1 MCLTLGTGGQ
11 TMIRVFTLDV
21 LISCIITAFIIGG
34 LIGFFI
40 MCCFIAGRDSD
51 ADDQRRNDLERK
63 NKE

>member
-1 MCLTLGTGGQ
+1 
-11 TMIRVFTLDV
+11 MIRVVTIEVFIAFV
-21 LISCIITAFIIGG
+21 IAAFIIGG